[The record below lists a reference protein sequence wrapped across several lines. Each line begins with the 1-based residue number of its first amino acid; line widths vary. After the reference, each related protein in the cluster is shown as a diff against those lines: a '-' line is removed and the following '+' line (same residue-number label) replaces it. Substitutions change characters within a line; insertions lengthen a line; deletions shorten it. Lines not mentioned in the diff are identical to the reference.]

1 MSAITGVI
9 SLSQVALNP
18 IATASLLWVLTK
30 SPPQIRGRL
39 LDRFAALRDPR
50 RLARTLTA
58 LKALLAFGLLGA
70 VNRQLNSIALNAWR
84 LRSEKKRW
92 QFNQE
97 IAVITGGCSG
107 IGEMIVKGLV
117 KKGVTVVILDIQQL
131 PASLQ
136 GCTL

>member
-50 RLARTLTA
+50 RLARILNA
-58 LKALLAFGLLGA
+58 LKALLAFGLLGT